1 MFLPIVFRDRDGEY
15 VEHLN
20 VTHITR
26 TSFINRMNPDAG
38 TKIHLRTGE
47 VLSTP
52 IPMDIIQSEIDECF
66 KSAASMIIFNILA
79 EKSKVGLFKDDT
91 IIVEK
96 ESSLEEE

>member
-38 TKIHLRTGE
+38 SKIHMRTGE
-47 VLSTP
+47 VLTTSVPYDILSTA
-52 IPMDIIQSEIDECF
+52 IDECW
-66 KSAASMIIFNILA
+66 KSAASMIMFSILA
-79 EKSKVGLFKDDT
+79 EKAKILSVKDLD
-91 IIVEK
+91 
-96 ESSLEEE
+96 LEDLEPSASTE